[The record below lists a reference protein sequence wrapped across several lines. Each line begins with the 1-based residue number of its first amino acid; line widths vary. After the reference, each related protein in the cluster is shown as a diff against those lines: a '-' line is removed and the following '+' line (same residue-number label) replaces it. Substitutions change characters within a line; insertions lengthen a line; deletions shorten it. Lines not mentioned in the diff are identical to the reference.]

1 MVINALFT
9 HASCCL
15 LLWLGLIKRD
25 IAKEALFA
33 HCDRRKRSYFVL
45 KDFSSFFFEVLQVLW
60 APRIHLKMLSEM
72 GSCIKNK
79 PTTVAVVHLPV
90 GQGNSVDLE
99 TAPRFKD

>member
-33 HCDRRKRSYFVL
+33 HCDRRKRSYFVV
-45 KDFSSFFFEVLQVLW
+45 KDFSLFFFEVLQILW
-60 APRIHLKMLSEM
+60 APWIHLKIRSE
-72 GSCIKNK
+72 
-79 PTTVAVVHLPV
+79 VLY
-90 GQGNSVDLE
+90 
-99 TAPRFKD
+99 

>member
-33 HCDRRKRSYFVL
+33 HCGGRKRSYFVV
-45 KDFSSFFFEVLQVLW
+45 KDFSLFFF
-60 APRIHLKMLSEM
+60 
-72 GSCIKNK
+72 GS
-79 PTTVAVVHLPV
+79 TASFV
-90 GQGNSVDLE
+90 GSMDPARDAIRNGPLY
-99 TAPRFKD
+99 

>member
-33 HCDRRKRSYFVL
+33 HCNRRKRSYFVA
-45 KDFSSFFFEVLQVLW
+45 KDFSLFFLEVLQVLW
-60 APRIHLKMLSEM
+60 APWIQLKILY
-72 GSCIKNK
+72 CQKWAPVLK
-79 PTTVAVVHLPV
+79 TRLLAVVHLLV
-90 GQGNSVDLE
+90 GQWNSVD
-99 TAPRFKD
+99 PGIVP